1 VQGFEHTPRVT
12 LSEGASIRRTSR
24 IDNGLKRL
32 GLKPMYHQKNKT
44 FATRRSGNGE
54 AIC

>member
-1 VQGFEHTPRVT
+1 MQGFEHTPRVT

-32 GLKPMYHQKNKT
+32 GLKPMLFVGYKT
-44 FATRRSGNGE
+44 SADRLAAMNGT
-54 AIC
+54 